1 MYKGFSYL
9 PTCSVHR
16 DAGVIV
22 KNVEVTSGEV
32 FLNLNEEL
40 FYKRNSS
47 HGNSSHANEANIVP
61 TTMKLTHQ
69 KQSPL
74 SNITKSWFP
83 EKVHGILMLFV
94 LLGRNSQGILYI
106 YLSFLVLIAWR
117 TLLVSQLTLKKCK
130 RNQVGHLTN
139 KNNFYCLSIGFV
151 QFTKI
156 GCKVWASRI

>member
-1 MYKGFSYL
+1 M
-9 PTCSVHR
+9 PTCSGHR

-40 FYKRNSS
+40 LYKRNSS
-47 HGNSSHANEANIVP
+47 HGNSSHANEANIDS
-61 TTMKLTHQ
+61 TTLELAHQ

-94 LLGRNSQGILYI
+94 LLGVNFRGI
-106 YLSFLVLIAWR
+106 FLFICSGPDCMKNCTWFTVDFGEM
-117 TLLVSQLTLKKCK
+117 QKKSSWP
-130 RNQVGHLTN
+130 
-139 KNNFYCLSIGFV
+139 FD
-151 QFTKI
+151 
-156 GCKVWASRI
+156 